1 MCSSDL
7 LTKDK
12 AIPIGAV
19 KSFSTADD
27 VAEFFGATSPEAQ
40 AAVVYFNGYTIAT
53 RSPGTLHMAQYNDV
67 AVAAYTRGGSLK
79 GVTLDAV
86 KAVTGNLKVTI
97 DGAEKKL
104 IPLICRALP
113 ALQM

>member
-1 MCSSDL
+1 MQKTIPISQIVSVKPGVLKAAGAAVDLNGLL

-40 AAVVYFNGYTIAT
+40 AAVVYFNGYTIPPVRPACCIG
-53 RSPGTLHMAQYNDV
+53 RSTTMLRLQHIRAVV
-67 AVAAYTRGGSLK
+67 A
-79 GVTLDAV
+79 
-86 KAVTGNLKVTI
+86 
-97 DGAEKKL
+97 
-104 IPLICRALP
+104 
-113 ALQM
+113 